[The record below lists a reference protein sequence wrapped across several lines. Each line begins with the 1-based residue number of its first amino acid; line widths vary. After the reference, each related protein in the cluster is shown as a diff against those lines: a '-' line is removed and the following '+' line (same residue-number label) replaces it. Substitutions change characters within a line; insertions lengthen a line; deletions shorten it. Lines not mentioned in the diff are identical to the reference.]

1 MGKWG
6 ATVCKAHDIKI
17 WPWTFAFQK
26 GSNIIVSPPPCL
38 NLREYKRSEKKVIMS
53 TPQSCTSLVRNIPL
67 KISLRKLHMICHQ
80 SLFTTSNTKQF
91 QKVALNGW
99 SPHPQSCQYLI
110 LDPYLTSYLT
120 NLEIKRKKKKKT
132 HAHPFGPNKLIGTPS
147 SPHAIILV
155 SREFNETSFRVNE
168 TSFRVKSLY
177 VQISLSL
184 DGSVQ

>member
-120 NLEIKRKKKKKT
+120 NLEIKRKKKKKK
-132 HAHPFGPNKLIGTPS
+132 NL
-147 SPHAIILV
+147 
-155 SREFNETSFRVNE
+155 
-168 TSFRVKSLY
+168 
-177 VQISLSL
+177 
-184 DGSVQ
+184 